1 MTAIDSNQRAAEPAW
16 RSRTVIRSGVELAV
30 FELGERSSDNPTVVL
45 VHGWPDTH
53 HLWHS
58 VAPILAER
66 YHVVAYDTRG
76 YGESD
81 KPDGDAA
88 YRLPELAADLFAVID
103 EVSPGEAVHV
113 LAHDWGSVQTW
124 EAVCTPGANDR
135 IASFISVSGP
145 NLDHLGEWSRERLRH
160 PTPKS
165 LGQALS
171 QVLSS
176 SYTAVFQLP
185 VVPKALFGAA
195 MHPATWQRL
204 LTAVEGTDPANLTF
218 APTFRADAVSG
229 LRYYRA
235 NIRPRLANPNPRSTT
250 VPVFEVVNTRDIA
263 LRSAIFANT
272 PRYTDK
278 HWRRDT
284 ETGHWL
290 PYTNPGYLAEIAG
303 DFIETM
309 RGGEVS
315 PVIERARRR
324 GENTSVSGKLAVI
337 TGAGSGIGKETAIL
351 LARNGAEVIVA
362 DINLDAAESTAAAIT
377 SSGGL
382 ATAYRLDVADQD
394 AFAAFADDVT
404 KRHGVADIVINNAG
418 IGFAGHALDATDE
431 QIRRLIDINLLGVIT
446 GSRVFGRAMV
456 ERGLGG
462 QIVNLA
468 SAAAFTPQQGLG
480 SYAATKA
487 GVLMFSESLRA
498 ELAEHHIGVSAIC
511 PGIVDTNI
519 VAATEFAGSTA
530 DTQQQLRDKMSGMYR
545 RRGYTPDKVATAILG
560 AIENNKA
567 VVPVTPEAHAWYRI
581 YRFTPGLSRL
591 MARAKL
597 F

>member
-1 MTAIDSNQRAAEPAW
+1 M
-16 RSRTVIRSGVELAV
+16 
-30 FELGERSSDNPTVVL
+30 GEQSSDHPTIVL

-53 HLWHS
+53 HLWRS
-58 VAPILAER
+58 VAPMLADR
-66 YHVVAYDTRG
+66 YHAVAYDTRG
-76 YGESD
+76 YGLSD
-81 KPDGDAA
+81 KPAGDAP

-103 EVSPGEAVHV
+103 DVSPGAPVHV

-124 EAVCTPGANDR
+124 EAVCTPGADQR

-145 NLDHLGEWSRERLRH
+145 NLDHLGAWTRERLRH

-165 LGQALS
+165 LGQAFS
-171 QVLSS
+171 QALSS

-185 VVPKALFGAA
+185 VVPKVLFGAA
-195 MHPATWQRL
+195 MHPATWQRF
-204 LTAVEGTDPANLTF
+204 LTAVEGTDPANVSF
-218 APTFRADAVSG
+218 PSTFRADAVSG

-235 NIRPRLANPNPRSTT
+235 NIRPRLANPHPRSTT
-250 VPVFEVVNTRDIA
+250 VPVFEVVNVRDIA
-263 LRSAIFANT
+263 LRPAIFANT

-284 ETGHWL
+284 QTGHWL
-290 PYTNPGYLAEIAG
+290 PYTNPGYLAEITG
-303 DFIETM
+303 EFIETI
-309 RGGEVS
+309 RGGDTS
-315 PVIERARRR
+315 PVIERARRH
-324 GENTSVSGKLAVI
+324 GGPSSVAGKLAVV
-337 TGAGSGIGKETAIL
+337 TGGGSGIGQETAL
-351 LARNGAEVIVA
+351 LLSENGAEVIVA
-362 DINLDAAESTAAAIT
+362 DIDLEAAEKTAAIIAST
-377 SSGGL
+377 GGL
-382 ATAYRLDVADQD
+382 VHAYALDVADSD
-394 AFAAFADDVT
+394 AFAAFADEVT
-404 KRHGVADIVINNAG
+404 DKHGVADIVINNAG

-431 QIRRLIDINLLGVIT
+431 QIRRLININLLGVIT

-487 GVLMFSESLRA
+487 GVLMFTESLRA

-519 VAATEFAGSTA
+519 VAATEFAGATDSG
-530 DTQQQLRDKMSGMYR
+530 QQQLRDKMSGLYR
-545 RRGYTPDKVATAILG
+545 RRGYTPDKVAAAILS
-560 AIENNKA
+560 AIEHNKA
-567 VVPVTPEAHAWYRI
+567 VVPVTPEAHLWYRT
-581 YRFTPGLSRL
+581 YRFTPRLSRL